1 MHVYRAAVGCNQR
14 TFRNISLLTSSR
26 LSRNALLRDT
36 SPVELSLFRKFPA
49 PHQNHLASRLSK
61 WAHLKKKK
69 KTSSQCCWT
78 SVRTSLVVV
87 FFLACAQAGC
97 NQSSQRHALWPLTG
111 SSKKH
116 VHCVT
121 ARTKHNR
128 RSGLV
133 RTGRNTAAVELKCTT
148 RDAMASGV
156 KYRTAQRCR
165 LSNAHPAC
173 SCVVPFMFIKVTVYS
188 TSYFVPF
195 CFIYIYSP

>member
-1 MHVYRAAVGCNQR
+1 MG
-14 TFRNISLLTSSR
+14 TF
-26 LSRNALLRDT
+26 
-36 SPVELSLFRKFPA
+36 
-49 PHQNHLASRLSK
+49 
-61 WAHLKKKK
+61 KKKNVIAVLLDEC
-69 KTSSQCCWT
+69 SYQSGR
-78 SVRTSLVVV
+78 SF